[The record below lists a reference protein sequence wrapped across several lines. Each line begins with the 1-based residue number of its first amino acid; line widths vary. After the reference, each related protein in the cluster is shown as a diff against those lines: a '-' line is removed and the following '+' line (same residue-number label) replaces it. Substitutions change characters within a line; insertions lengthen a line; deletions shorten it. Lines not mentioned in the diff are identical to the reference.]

1 MGNFGTLDG
10 HVDCLDC
17 VGCLTTMMAMSRL
30 PEGYEAGR
38 FHLLSLGVYTWLD
51 FMKILVFCGLNKHG
65 GTPPIAPPGQLI
77 VDPHATRMMGVMY
90 PPESMINGSGSVKT
104 ILASLG
110 KGYLEL
116 PPEVTGYVLVF
127 SITFQNKR
135 LHLFIGPSR
144 NASLLMKQ
152 TGPLMAKA
160 SWKTF
165 LCSDMS
171 PGVCCNSPHMFS
183 CNYLDDFKS

>member
-30 PEGYEAGR
+30 PKGYEAGR
-38 FHLLSLGVYTWLD
+38 FHLLSLGVYARLD

-65 GTPPIAPPGQLI
+65 GTPPIAPPGQSVI
-77 VDPHATRMMGVMY
+77 DPHATRMMGVMY

-127 SITFQNKR
+127 SIT
-135 LHLFIGPSR
+135 L
-144 NASLLMKQ
+144 
-152 TGPLMAKA
+152 
-160 SWKTF
+160 
-165 LCSDMS
+165 
-171 PGVCCNSPHMFS
+171 
-183 CNYLDDFKS
+183 

>member
-10 HVDCLDC
+10 LVDCLDC

-38 FHLLSLGVYTWLD
+38 FHLLALGVYARLD

-77 VDPHATRMMGVMY
+77 VDPHAIRMMGVMY

-127 SITFQNKR
+127 SITFQK
-135 LHLFIGPSR
+135 
-144 NASLLMKQ
+144 
-152 TGPLMAKA
+152 
-160 SWKTF
+160 
-165 LCSDMS
+165 
-171 PGVCCNSPHMFS
+171 
-183 CNYLDDFKS
+183 